1 MQKLF
6 KVNSEVVLSF
16 RMPFFS
22 ITIFLEL
29 LSHIEGKEM
38 GEEKNQSLAY
48 PTLENQTIELK
59 KRYLILS
66 LLELIT

>member
-16 RMPFFS
+16 RMPFCS
-22 ITIFLEL
+22 IAIFLEL

-38 GEEKNQSLAY
+38 GEEKKSVSSLSY
-48 PTLENQTIELK
+48 IGESNNRIK
-59 KRYLILS
+59 KEIFN
-66 LLELIT
+66 IVFT